1 MFRFPPMVKN
11 KNGEKKWCDRY
22 DALEEHHAIS
32 TSAARPRH
40 EVAHL
45 AAT

>member
-1 MFRFPPMVKN
+1 MFRFPPMVK
-11 KNGEKKWCDRY
+11 KMEKKSGDRY

>member
-1 MFRFPPMVKN
+1 MFRFPPMVK
-11 KNGEKKWCDRY
+11 KMEKSGDRY